1 VDGPR
6 SQLLYDLGCAFTAR
20 LDLEELAPL
29 IVEKCREALDAEGAA
44 VLLLDEARDELYF
57 PYVADEDPDVA
68 DSVAEVRFPASA
80 GIAGAVLRD
89 GAPTLVNDVV
99 ADPRFYAGVD
109 HQTGLSTRSMLAV
122 PLRGRMGPIGVVQVV
137 NARAPGGF
145 VEADLD
151 LLVALSGSVAIAIEN
166 AGLWAAMK
174 ASTERLTAEVGAL
187 RRDIAQRER
196 FAGMVGTAA
205 AMKSVFRLM
214 ESAAASVITVLLEGE
229 TGTGKELVA
238 RGIHAASARAT
249 QPFVAVNCAAL
260 PEALLE
266 SELFGH
272 KRGAFTGASQD
283 QRGLFEAASGGTIF
297 LDEIGEL
304 PLGMQAKLLRVLQ
317 DGEVTP
323 VGERTPRKVDVRI
336 ISATNRDLIGEVA
349 RRTFRDDLY
358 YRVGAFPIR
367 LPPLRERPEDV
378 PALVKSFLVAAAER
392 AQKRVAGVVPAA
404 LDRLVAYGW
413 PGNVRELQNEI
424 ERAVVLALDGAA
436 IDVEHLSAKV
446 ADAPP
451 SMAASTSPAA
461 ATQAGTSRDLR
472 DARTEFEVQ
481 FITKVLSEHG
491 GNVSRAARALGISRV
506 GLQKKMK
513 EYGLR

>member
-1 VDGPR
+1 
-6 SQLLYDLGCAFTAR
+6 
-20 LDLEELAPL
+20 
-29 IVEKCREALDAEGAA
+29 
-44 VLLLDEARDELYF
+44 
-57 PYVADEDPDVA
+57 VADEDPDVA

-80 GIAGAVLRD
+80 GIAGAVLR
-89 GAPTLVNDVV
+89 GGEPTLVNDV
-99 ADPRFYAGVD
+99 ASDPRFYAGVD
-109 HQTGLSTRSMLAV
+109 RQTGLSTRSLLAA
-122 PLRGRMGPIGVVQVV
+122 PLRGRMGAIGVVQVV
-137 NARAPGGF
+137 NARSPRGF
-145 VEADLD
+145 AQEDLD

-166 AGLWAAMK
+166 ARLWAAMK

-187 RRDIAQRER
+187 RRDLAHRER
-196 FAGMVGTAA
+196 FGEMVGTAPTMSA
-205 AMKSVFRLM
+205 VFRLM
-214 ESAAASVITVLLEGE
+214 ESAAASTITVLLEGE

-238 RGIHAASARAT
+238 RGIHEASARAT

-260 PEALLE
+260 PETLLE

-272 KRGAFTGASQD
+272 RKGAFTGATQD

-297 LDEIGEL
+297 LDEIGEM

-323 VGERTPRKVDVRI
+323 VGERSPRKVDVRV
-336 ISATNRDLIGEVA
+336 ISATNRDLVGEVA

-367 LPPLRERPEDV
+367 LPPLRDRREDV
-378 PALVKSFLVAAAER
+378 APLVKNFLAAAAER
-392 AQKRVAGVVPAA
+392 AGKRVAGIAPDALERLAA
-404 LDRLVAYGW
+404 YAW

-436 IDVEHLSAKV
+436 IGVEHLSGKVTGAASKV
-446 ADAPP
+446 ADAAP
-451 SMAASTSPAA
+451 AGSTPAEPGA
-461 ATQAGTSRDLR
+461 SRDLR

-481 FITKVLSEHG
+481 FIRKVLGEHQ

-506 GLQKKMK
+506 ALQKKMK

>member
-6 SQLLYDLGCAFTAR
+6 SRLLYDLGCAFTAR

-29 IVEKCREALDAEGAA
+29 VVEKCREALDAEGAA
-44 VLLLDEARDELYF
+44 VLLLDEERQELYF

-80 GIAGAVLRD
+80 GIAGAVLHD
-89 GAPTLVNDVV
+89 GAPTLVNDVA
-99 ADPRFYAGVD
+99 ADPRFYSGVD
-109 HQTGLSTRSMLAV
+109 HQTGLSTRSLLAA
-122 PLRGRMGPIGVVQVV
+122 PLRGRMGPIGVLQVV

-145 VEADLD
+145 VQGDLD

-166 AGLWAAMK
+166 ARLWAAMK
-174 ASTERLTAEVGAL
+174 ASTERLTAEVGVL

-196 FAGMVGTAA
+196 FTEMVGTAA
-205 AMKSVFRLM
+205 TMTAVFRLM
-214 ESAAASVITVLLEGE
+214 ESAAASTITVLLEGE

-249 QPFVAVNCAAL
+249 EPFVAVNCAAL
-260 PEALLE
+260 PETLLE

-272 KRGAFTGASQD
+272 RKGAFTGATQD

-297 LDEIGEL
+297 LDEIGEM

-323 VGERTPRKVDVRI
+323 VGERTPRKVDVRV
-336 ISATNRDLIGEVA
+336 ISATNRDLVGEVS

-367 LPPLRERPEDV
+367 LPPLRDRPEDV
-378 PALVKSFLVAAAER
+378 PLLVKTFLVAAAER
-392 AQKRVAGVVPAA
+392 AGKRVAGIAPAV
-404 LDRLVAYGW
+404 LDRLVAYAW

-424 ERAVVLALDGAA
+424 ERAVVLAPDGAV
-436 IDVEHLSAKV
+436 IGIEHLSSKV
-446 ADAPP
+446 GGATAP
-451 SMAASTSPAA
+451 APAA
-461 ATQAGTSRDLR
+461 APTTEPGTSRDLR
-472 DARTEFEVQ
+472 DARAEFEVQ

-491 GNVSRAARALGISRV
+491 GNVTRAARALGISRV
-506 GLQKKMK
+506 ALQKKMK